1 MNLHNLNR
9 AISMLEQVQEHCPH
23 RFNMCAWFLGKHNRY
38 HAVSEL
44 HASWAAP
51 ATEPCGTV
59 ACLGGWIQLS
69 FAETQEQRQVPAG
82 CYANGF
88 LELSKEESNDLF
100 LNKYHRYGDLP
111 LREISI
117 SEVLTA
123 LKDIAAKGVIELLP
137 LPRQAPDS
145 LALSPPALAS
155 CLPSTHAG

>member
-1 MNLHNLNR
+1 MNKDNLQKTIDLMKRVEAN
-9 AISMLEQVQEHCPH
+9 CPH
-23 RFNMCAWFLGKHNRY
+23 RFNMRSWFFCKHNRY

-44 HASWAAP
+44 YASWAAP

-123 LKDIAAKGVIELLP
+123 LKDIAAKGVIEPLP

-145 LALSPPALAS
+145 LSL
-155 CLPSTHAG
+155 